1 MKKLKLPGENI
12 SLKTKKSEDPAVM
25 EWINA
30 QTNLMDS
37 IRYLIE
43 NELIHNGVRNLQ
55 TLIPSERNL
64 ALAMNGQTAAA
75 EEIVDPE
82 PEPVIE
88 DEIDDEDIDSWI

>member
-1 MKKLKLPGENI
+1 MKKQKLPGENI

-43 NELIHNGVRNLQ
+43 NEIIQNRIRNLQ
-55 TLIPSERNL
+55 TVIPSERNIS
-64 ALAMNGQTAAA
+64 LAMAEQAAGAAEVAAA
-75 EEIVDPE
+75 E
-82 PEPVIE
+82 PEPVVE
-88 DEIDDEDIDSWI
+88 DEIDDEDIESWI

>member
-1 MKKLKLPGENI
+1 MKKQKLPGENI

-25 EWINA
+25 EWINT

-43 NELIHNGVRNLQ
+43 NEIIQNRIRNLQ
-55 TLIPSERNL
+55 TVIPSERNIS
-64 ALAMNGQTAAA
+64 LAMAEQAAGAGEVAAA
-75 EEIVDPE
+75 E

-88 DEIDDEDIDSWI
+88 DEIDDEDIESWI

>member
-43 NELIHNGVRNLQ
+43 NELIQNGVRNLQ

-64 ALAMNGQTAAA
+64 TLAMNGQTAAA
-75 EEIVDPE
+75 EENVDPE